1 MNMLVYPAG
10 ADKERAA
17 HHALSIVAIV
27 ILIKKG
33 GTLLLSW
40 WCQMMRMEDDQVWA
54 HSTNKQNTE
63 KRGDDRE
70 GIKKTEDGIW

>member
-1 MNMLVYPAG
+1 MLVYPAG

-33 GTLLLSW
+33 GTLLLS
-40 WCQMMRMEDDQVWA
+40 
-54 HSTNKQNTE
+54 
-63 KRGDDRE
+63 
-70 GIKKTEDGIW
+70 